1 MARRYLEQREDERAR
16 RARLSGRHDPL
27 AERLERVSAA
37 LQADRVRKKSVPLKV
52 FAQELSR
59 EATASE
65 VETSTRPL
73 TGASD
78 SLLTPTLPRIPPP
91 PPPLLKSHTMPP
103 VGAGRNKRKSKGKA
117 VHFDAGVDLPTIAQR
132 WRKNAVAHRSHSR
145 RRSPLPLRLNRFYE
159 RVENFAKQSEASVVG
174 ASQASGNDGAYEED
188 EDYAAAP
195 QPEARA
201 TNEYPLEDPKLVCM
215 AIGSL
220 AVGGTHYVRRGS
232 QTRAWFL
239 ARDRPPSQLVL
250 QRASTVIQ
258 DLVGRLQLPPDALG
272 QKNPAAR
279 SAQSFT

>member
-1 MARRYLEQREDERAR
+1 M
-16 RARLSGRHDPL
+16 
-27 AERLERVSAA
+27 SAA

-52 FAQELSR
+52 FPQELSR

-78 SLLTPTLPRIPPP
+78 SLLTPTLPRIQAPQPPS
-91 PPPLLKSHTMPP
+91 LLKSHTMPP
-103 VGAGRNKRKSKGKA
+103 GGAGRNKGKSKGKA
-117 VHFDAGVDLPTIAQR
+117 VHFGAGVDLPTIAHR
-132 WRKNAVAHRSHSR
+132 WRKNAVAHRSHSH

-159 RVENFAKQSEASVVG
+159 RLEDFSKQSEASVVE
-174 ASQASGNDGAYEED
+174 ASQSNGNDGAYEED

-201 TNEYPLEDPKLVCM
+201 AGARPLEDPKLVCM

-220 AVGGTHYVRRGS
+220 AIGGTHYVRRGS

-250 QRASTVIQ
+250 QRASTVIH
-258 DLVGRLQLPPDALG
+258 DLMGRLQLPPDAFG
-272 QKNPAAR
+272 EKKPAAR